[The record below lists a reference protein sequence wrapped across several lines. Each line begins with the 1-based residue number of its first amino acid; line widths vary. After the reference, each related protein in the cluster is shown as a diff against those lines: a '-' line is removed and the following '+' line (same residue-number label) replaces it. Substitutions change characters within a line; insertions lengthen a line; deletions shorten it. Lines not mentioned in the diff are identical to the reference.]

1 MAHNLRQPDDD
12 YIPPELIGAQM
23 TPEQF
28 EQVCRKYRKLR
39 IELASTGE
47 LMVMPPTGL
56 LTGMRNAHLTS
67 QLVEW
72 NETDAT
78 GICFGSS
85 TIFALPNG
93 AWRMP
98 DVSWYKREKWDRLTD
113 EEKEDFARLCPDFVV
128 ELRSPNEEVSVL
140 LSKMSEYIANG
151 ASLGWMIDPN
161 TRRVYVYQP
170 DEGVIVLQ
178 NPETVSGEPLLPGFT
193 LTLLELW

>member
-39 IELASTGE
+39 IELTSTGE

-178 NPETVSGEPLLPGFT
+178 NPETVSGEPLLPSFT
-193 LTLLELW
+193 LNLTELW